1 MEEIIAFSTNDTG
14 ILGYW
19 VSTCKG
25 MMLEPLHSPLF
36 CSLKFFVFPKPL
48 KWIWKEVTSIT
59 YGSGTCKGN
68 DISLATQ
75 RFWICFYFMSWSL
88 LDLGH
93 QAVGINCPFCPLRI
107 LVLTSATVRIMWA
120 SLYKWK
126 SSPVR
131 SGISVSNL
139 SCPRSH
145 LHIIHTSFCSPR
157 FRNPGP
163 DCIFIVKVI
172 FLLS

>member
-1 MEEIIAFSTNDTG
+1 MN
-14 ILGYW
+14 
-19 VSTCKG
+19 
-25 MMLEPLHSPLF
+25 LERSYLYYMW
-36 CSLKFFVFPKPL
+36 
-48 KWIWKEVTSIT
+48 KW
-59 YGSGTCKGN
+59 YMQRN
-68 DISLATQ
+68 DINLATQ

-139 SCPRSH
+139 SCPQVSSAYYTYIILQSQIQKSRSW
-145 LHIIHTSFCSPR
+145 LYFYRESNFFVILNQSLASGELLGEKNDETFLWNISK
-157 FRNPGP
+157 P
-163 DCIFIVKVI
+163 DSND
-172 FLLS
+172 L